1 LAPDRIETVYVKCS
15 LISEVF
21 LHGNS
26 YQPYAIAIV
35 VPNREELLQQA
46 AAKGIQGNFEELCD
60 SNIVKSF
67 ILREMNAIGRK
78 EGLYGFEL
86 AKNIYLESKG
96 FMGKGILT
104 STMKLI
110 RFDARQVYS

>member
-1 LAPDRIETVYVKCS
+1 LAPDRIETVYAKCG
-15 LISEVF
+15 LISEMF

-60 SNIVKSF
+60 SNIVKRF